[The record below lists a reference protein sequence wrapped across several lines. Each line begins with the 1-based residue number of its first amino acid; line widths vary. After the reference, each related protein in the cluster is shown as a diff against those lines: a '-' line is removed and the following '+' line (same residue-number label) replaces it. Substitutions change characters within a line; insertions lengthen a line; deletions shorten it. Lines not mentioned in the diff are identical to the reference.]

1 MSSPSA
7 ARAEARRKAILGRG
21 SDRLAKLTTSAR
33 GEEATSYIQTGS
45 SDTPQYPVSYDN
57 GGHSD
62 VPLRAGAST
71 DLASFTGEETPSMPH
86 VEVPRTSPSPPS
98 VSGAAAAS
106 ASVPTD
112 RRAPS
117 TWTDDQQRQLLEAL
131 MGGGGAPPTPF
142 SLPPGSQPP
151 SDTNPMNTFLTQLAL
166 ANQAQ
171 GQGFGPSVAAEG
183 KPPVAAASP
192 TRIQKLI
199 PLIHA
204 LCLWCLLAFFV
215 FRHEPRV
222 YAEKAGVHQD
232 QATIWRRWQLLGY
245 GRAEDESGWG
255 VQLVPFF
262 WALMTLEIMLH
273 SIRIFTGHVQI
284 NPPQLLALAINH
296 LPPPVPSLIMDVL
309 RYLQMVNSFV
319 DDIALIVFG
328 IGVVVVAAGWVTT

>member
-33 GEEATSYIQTGS
+33 GEEATSYIQT
-45 SDTPQYPVSYDN
+45 
-57 GGHSD
+57 D

-86 VEVPRTSPSPPS
+86 VDVPRTSPLPPS
-98 VSGAAAAS
+98 VSSAAAS

-117 TWTDDQQRQLLEAL
+117 TWTDDQQRQFLEAL

-142 SLPPGSQPP
+142 SLPPESQPP
-151 SDTNPMNTFLTQLAL
+151 TDTNPMNAFLAQLAL

-171 GQGFGPSVAAEG
+171 GQGYSPASAAPG
-183 KPPVAAASP
+183 KPPLAAASP

-215 FRHEPRV
+215 LWREPKV
-222 YAEKAGVHQD
+222 YAEKTGLHEGET
-232 QATIWRRWQLLGY
+232 TIWRRWQMLGY
-245 GRAEDESGWG
+245 RRAEDESGWG

-273 SIRIFTGHVQI
+273 SVRIFTGHVQI

-296 LPPPVPSLIMDVL
+296 LPSPIPSLIMDVL
-309 RYLQMVNSFV
+309 RYLQMVNAFV
-319 DDIALIVFG
+319 DDIALSVFG
-328 IGVVVVAAGWVTT
+328 IGVVVVAAGWVTS